1 MKQRTPMKPIPDGSA
16 IQRAYSVED
25 LRELWDF
32 CQYDFDRFLALIVW
46 LETLPDRRA
55 AGRKR

>member
-1 MKQRTPMKPIPDGSA
+1 MKIKTDGSA

-32 CQYDFDRFLALIVW
+32 CQQDFDRFLALIVW